1 MALKTLKGA
10 EKHEARTGAVPELS
24 CVGSADE
31 ATETKLILSL
41 EKGEAVGVSEGFT
54 EEDRVGR
61 RKGGEEK
68 MGERGG
74 RGGSVTGIV
83 PPFGHSDPAG

>member
-10 EKHEARTGAVPELS
+10 EKHEAKTGAVPELS

-41 EKGEAVGVSEGFT
+41 ENGGTVGVSEILM

-74 RGGSVTGIV
+74 SVTGIV
-83 PPFGHSDPAG
+83 PPSEHSDPAG